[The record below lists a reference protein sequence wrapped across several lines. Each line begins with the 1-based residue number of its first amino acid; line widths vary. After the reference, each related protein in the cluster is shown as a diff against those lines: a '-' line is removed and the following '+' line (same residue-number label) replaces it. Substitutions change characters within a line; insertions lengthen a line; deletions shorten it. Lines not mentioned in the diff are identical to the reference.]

1 MTEPT
6 RKSVAP
12 GIAGTSTGT
21 GAAGETALVPLPA
34 REDAPARRARR
45 WPWLVALV
53 VILAGAGL
61 AFMRGGGGGP
71 AVPLEVLA
79 PAPAERVLIV
89 SGRTESA
96 LTADLTSP
104 VAGTVSAVLADEGQR
119 VAEGAELVSLDDGR
133 ARAALRQAV
142 AALDAAILR
151 RQQAEDDARR
161 AEELG
166 AVVPKVERDR
176 AEKALAQARAEE
188 ERLSA
193 AVEQARLALA
203 DYSIR
208 APFAGTVLSRA
219 VDPGETVQPG
229 RLLLRLA
236 DLDRL
241 RVIVEVDEALAAAVR
256 PGQRAVVELAGRD
269 ALLEGRVAWIAPEAD
284 AVTGTVPVRIAF
296 ENMPEGAQVGL
307 TAVVNITVAQSAA
320 ALTVPRSALV
330 EGPAVFVL
338 RDGRAVKT
346 PVEIIDWPAERVEIT
361 GGLAAGDTVILNPE
375 GLADGQEVRA
385 APPPGGAG

>member
-12 GIAGTSTGT
+12 GIAGTSIGT
-21 GAAGETALVPLPA
+21 GASGETALVPLPA
-34 REDAPARRARR
+34 HEDAPARRARR

-71 AVPLEVLA
+71 AVPVEVLA

-96 LTADLTSP
+96 LSADLTSP
-104 VAGTVSAVLADEGQR
+104 VAGTVSAVLAEEGQR
-119 VAEGAELVSLDDGR
+119 VAEGAELVRLNDGR

-176 AEKALAQARAEE
+176 AKKALAQARAEE
-188 ERLSA
+188 ERLAA

-229 RLLLRLA
+229 QLLLRLA

-241 RVIVEVDEALAAAVR
+241 RVSVEVDEALAAAVR

-269 ALLEGRVAWIAPEAD
+269 ALLEGRVA
-284 AVTGTVPVRIAF
+284 
-296 ENMPEGAQVGL
+296 
-307 TAVVNITVAQSAA
+307 
-320 ALTVPRSALV
+320 
-330 EGPAVFVL
+330 
-338 RDGRAVKT
+338 
-346 PVEIIDWPAERVEIT
+346 
-361 GGLAAGDTVILNPE
+361 
-375 GLADGQEVRA
+375 
-385 APPPGGAG
+385 